1 MDVVVF
7 FLKRRVFHNSGKLL
21 SKRKENKKI
30 KNKNKKMSN
39 CLILLFVKLRQIRFL
54 RNLETSLDKVVV
66 SVEPLL

>member
-1 MDVVVF
+1 MDVGVF

-21 SKRKENKKI
+21 SKRKENTQSS
-30 KNKNKKMSN
+30 KKMSN